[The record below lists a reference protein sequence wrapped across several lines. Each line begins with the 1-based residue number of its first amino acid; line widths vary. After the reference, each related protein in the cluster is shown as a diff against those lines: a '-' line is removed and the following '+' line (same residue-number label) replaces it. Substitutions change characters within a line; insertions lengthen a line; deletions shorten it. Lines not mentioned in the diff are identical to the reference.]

1 MNYRLLSICCLFFL
15 FSIATLLAQKDINS
29 YKYII
34 VPNQYEFQKSEDQ
47 HQINSLVKF
56 LFEKDGFKVMSTSS
70 PFPEELAKSP
80 CMGLKAIVKN
90 KSGMLTTKVKID
102 LVDCYNAVV
111 FSSEEGKSKI
121 KDYKKGYQEAVRK
134 AFVAIDSLHYKYDAS
149 LKIGANKVI
158 DNNESEVKE
167 DANTKVVPAATV
179 AVTSEPSKVV
189 KEGVTANTV
198 VVEEEAATT
207 KKPVEVVVVPV
218 EKEKKAIYEIEGNYL
233 IDIWGE
239 CVISKKGNGYSII
252 GGDENYEFATVS
264 KTSKSNIFMV
274 KKTGFSQS
282 QLLELTED
290 GNLQIDTENG
300 VKVFKRVK

>member
-1 MNYRLLSICCLFFL
+1 MMYRFLSISCLFFL
-15 FSIATLLAQKDINS
+15 FNATSLFAQKDINS

-47 HQINSLVKF
+47 YQLNSLVKF
-56 LFEKDGFKVMSTSS
+56 LFEKDGFRVMSTTS

-134 AFVAIDSLHYKYDAS
+134 AFVAIDSLHYKYDGS

-158 DNNESEVKE
+158 DNNESEVKVE
-167 DANTKVVPAATV
+167 AKTSVVPPATV
-179 AVTSEPSKVV
+179 VVTSEPSKVV
-189 KEGVTANTV
+189 KESVIANTV
-198 VVEEEAATT
+198 VEEAATT
-207 KKPVEVVVVPV
+207 KKPAEVVVVPV
-218 EKEKKAIYEIEGNYL
+218 EKEMKAIYSIEGSYL

-300 VKVFKRVK
+300 VKIFKRVK